1 LESIRC
7 AGFILSTSFFL
18 VLFVKGLSSEEVS
31 RRLEKYGRNELEEEN
46 PTTAFDVFKRQF
58 SSVLIWILAFAAV
71 ISLAVGEMLEFYF
84 ISAIIGI
91 IATMGFLQEWKA
103 EKAMEELQNMTSPT
117 VHVYR
122 EGSITEVE
130 SEKLVPGDV
139 FKLEMGDK
147 IPADATIIE
156 STDIRVDEAIL
167 TGESEAVSKKD
178 GDELYSGT
186 TIVHGR
192 CEAKVTKTGMDS
204 KLGEIAEEI
213 QGGDDETPLQRKID
227 GLGKKLGIIALAVS
241 FVVFGLGMM
250 ENAPVGQILIV
261 TLALAVASIPEALP
275 LTLTLTLSLG
285 MREMAEK
292 KAIVKKMLAVEG
304 LGSTTVI
311 CTDKTGTLTKNEM
324 TVKKMWLDNQ
334 ELNVSGSGYIP
345 EGNLTDDEG
354 NKIELDSGTLENA
367 LKTGVICNNAELIKD
382 EAQYSLRG
390 EPTEGALIVLG
401 EKLGLEKEDIDK
413 EYDREKEILFTSER
427 KMMTTINT
435 VEGETHAFTKGAPE
449 VILEK
454 CSHIML
460 DGEKLELSN
469 EKREELLAKNEEFAE
484 KALRVLGLAYRENVS
499 SPYNSENVEHDLT
512 FLGLAGMID
521 PAREEVAEAI
531 DECRTAGIEVKMVT
545 GDNPTTAKAIAED
558 IGLAKDP
565 LVLTGQEIEE
575 MTEEELE
582 EKVPD
587 VDVYARTHPKHKLH
601 IVEALQEDKEIVAM
615 TGDGV
620 NDAPAVKKAD
630 VGIGMGMKGTDV
642 TKESADMILQDD
654 NFETIVTA
662 VSEGRRIYDNIE
674 KFTTYLI
681 SRSYTE
687 VSIIALG
694 LIFLGFEYLPL
705 IALQILFL
713 NVIGQEMPA
722 IALGLDPETEG
733 IMERDPR
740 PTDQELLDQRNLFL
754 VGSMAAFMGI
764 AGFSVFLLGSPLAD
778 LDTARTMVFAAI
790 VLMIMAHTFNFRS
803 LTDSITSIGLTD
815 NNWILLSLAVIA
827 PVLLALIYWEPA
839 ASLFGHTPLGLRE
852 WMITL
857 GGALATVGFIEVLK
871 KIANKIYGRGY

>member
-1 LESIRC
+1 M
-7 AGFILSTSFFL
+7 
-18 VLFVKGLSSEEVS
+18 KGLTSEEAS
-31 RRLEKYGRNELEEEN
+31 KKIEEYGKNELEEEN
-46 PTTAFDVFKRQF
+46 PTTKLDVLKRQF
-58 SSVLIWILAFAAV
+58 SSVLIWILAVAAV
-71 ISLAVGEMLEFYF
+71 ISFAVGEMLEFYF

-91 IATMGFLQEWKA
+91 IAAMGFLQEWKA

-117 VHVYR
+117 VEVYR
-122 EGSITEVE
+122 DGDITEVE
-130 SEKLVPGDV
+130 SESLVPGDV
-139 FKLEMGDK
+139 IKLEMGDK
-147 IPADATIIE
+147 VPADAEIIE

-167 TGESEAVSKKD
+167 TGESEAVSKEN
-178 GDELYSGT
+178 GDEVYSGT

-192 CEAKVTKTGMDS
+192 CEAEVTKTGMNS

-213 QGGDDETPLQRKID
+213 QGGEDDTPLQRKID
-227 GLGKKLGIIALAVS
+227 GLGKKLGVIALAVS
-241 FVVFGLGMM
+241 LVVFGLGLM

-334 ELNVSGSGYIP
+334 ELGVTGSGYIP
-345 EGNLTDDEG
+345 HGTITDENG
-354 NKIELDSGTLENA
+354 EEIEPESETLRKAAETA
-367 LKTGVICNNAELIKD
+367 VICNNAELMKD
-382 EAQYSLRG
+382 EAQYSLSG

-401 EKLGLEKEDIDK
+401 EKLGLEKEEIDEK
-413 EYDREKEILFTSER
+413 YSREKEILFTSER
-427 KMMTTINT
+427 KMMTTINSID
-435 VEGETHAFTKGAPE
+435 GETHAFTKGAPE
-449 VILEK
+449 IILEK
-454 CSHIML
+454 CSHIMIE
-460 DGEKLELSN
+460 GKKIELSS
-469 EKREELLAKNEEFAE
+469 EKREEILKKNEEFAE
-484 KALRVLGLAYRENVS
+484 NALRVLGLAYRENVS
-499 SPYNSENVEHDLT
+499 EPYSDENIEQNLT

-531 DECRTAGIEVKMVT
+531 DECRTAGIDVKMVT

-558 IGLAKDP
+558 IGLAKNP
-565 LVLTGQEIEE
+565 KVLTGPEIEE

-587 VDVYARTHPKHKLH
+587 VDVYARTQPQHKLH

-687 VSIIALG
+687 ISIITLG

-754 VGSMAAFMGI
+754 VGSMAVFMGI
-764 AGFSVFLLGSPLAD
+764 AGFTVFMLGNPLD
-778 LDTARTMVFAAI
+778 NLDTARTMVFAAI

-803 LTDSITSIGLTD
+803 LTDSITDISLTD
-815 NNWILLSLAVIA
+815 NKWVLASIA
-827 PVLLALIYWEPA
+827 TITPVLLTLIYWEPA
-839 ASLFGHTPLGLRE
+839 ASLFGHVPLGPRE
-852 WMITL
+852 WAITI
-857 GGALATVGFIEVLK
+857 GGALATMGFIEALK
-871 KIANKIYGRGY
+871 KIANKIYGKGY

>member
-1 LESIRC
+1 
-7 AGFILSTSFFL
+7 
-18 VLFVKGLSSEEVS
+18 VKGLSSEEAEKK
-31 RRLEKYGRNELEEEN
+31 LEQVGKNELEEED
-46 PTTAFDVFKRQF
+46 PTTKFDVLKRQF
-58 SSVLIWILAFAAV
+58 SSVLIWILAVAAV
-71 ISLAVGEMLEFYF
+71 ISFAVGEMLEFYF

-91 IATMGFLQEWKA
+91 IAAMGFIQEWKA

-117 VHVYR
+117 VEVYR
-122 EGSITEVE
+122 DGSIKEVE
-130 SEKLVPGDV
+130 SEDLVPGDRI
-139 FKLEMGDK
+139 KLEMGDK
-147 IPADATIIE
+147 IPADAEIVE

-167 TGESEAVSKKD
+167 TGESEAVSKKNS
-178 GDELYSGT
+178 DEIYSGT

-192 CEAKVTKTGMDS
+192 CEARVTKTGMDS
-204 KLGEIAEEI
+204 KLGEIAEDI

-227 GLGKKLGIIALAVS
+227 GLGKRLGVIAVAVS
-241 FVVFGLGMM
+241 LMVFGLGIM
-250 ENAPVGQILIV
+250 ENAPMGQILIV

-324 TVKKMWLDNQ
+324 TVKKMWFDN
-334 ELNVSGSGYIP
+334 EDFDVTGSGYIP
-345 EGNLTDDEG
+345 HGNITDKNGEEVD
-354 NKIELDSGTLENA
+354 LDSETLEQV
-367 LKTGVICNNAELIKD
+367 LKTGVICNNAKLVKD
-382 EAQYSLRG
+382 EAQYGLSG

-401 EKLGLEKEDIDK
+401 EKLDVEKEELEN
-413 EYDREKEILFTSER
+413 EYSREKEILFTSER

-435 VEGETHAFTKGAPE
+435 KGEKTHAFTKGAPE

-454 CSHIML
+454 CSHIMVN
-460 DGEKLELSN
+460 GKKIKLSS
-469 EKREELLAKNEEFAE
+469 EKREEILEKNEEFA
-484 KALRVLGLAYRENVS
+484 KQALRVLGLAYRENVS
-499 SPYNSENVEHDLT
+499 KPYNDENIEKDLT
-512 FLGLAGMID
+512 FLGLTGMID
-521 PAREEVAEAI
+521 PAREEVADAI
-531 DECRTAGIEVKMVT
+531 EECRTAGIEVKMVT

-558 IGLAKDP
+558 IGLAEDP
-565 LVLTGQEIEE
+565 VVLTGPEIEE
-575 MTEEELE
+575 MTEQELE
-582 EKVPD
+582 DKVPE
-587 VDVYARTHPKHKLH
+587 VNVYARTQPKHKLH
-601 IVEALQEDKEIVAM
+601 IVEALQEDGEIVAM

-620 NDAPAVKKAD
+620 NDAPAVKRAD

-662 VSEGRRIYDNIE
+662 VNEGRRIYDNIE

-687 VSIIALG
+687 ISIITLG

-740 PTDQELLDQRNLFL
+740 PTDQSLLDSRNLFL
-754 VGSMAAFMGI
+754 VGSMAVFMGI
-764 AGFSVFLLGSPLAD
+764 AGFVVFLLGSPLES

-790 VLMIMAHTFNFRS
+790 VLMIMAHAFNFRS
-803 LTDSITSIGLTD
+803 LTDSITDIGLTD
-815 NNWILLSLAVIA
+815 NKWILASIA
-827 PVLLALIYWEPA
+827 TISPVLLALIYWEPA
-839 ASLFGHTPLGLRE
+839 ASLFGHVPLGLRE
-852 WMITL
+852 WAITL
-857 GGALATVGFIEVLK
+857 GGALATVGFIEGLK